1 MTDYKLVIEAS
12 ILRALKKYLLRQ
24 PKTAKNEI
32 IPFTFIYNPN
42 NPNVFPIKKQT
53 FDNFQY
59 SKTMCNIFRE
69 RNLSMSQAPNLGRFL
84 CRSKFESEDKNH
96 EVKNFWKNCVRYPY
110 LLKAS
115 VYQCKRVKKLSCW
128 KIYWTVEA
136 VTSVVFCQGCKEEYI
151 GETGCLVKEPINV
164 YKTATV

>member
-1 MTDYKLVIEAS
+1 MYKLPKFEKKIFFYYCACARWPEIQFEPLLQKISWCHQIFHPNISQNQSRNESGHNFQNVSACVTDYKLVIEAS

-96 EVKNFWKNCVRYPY
+96 EVKNF
-110 LLKAS
+110 
-115 VYQCKRVKKLSCW
+115 
-128 KIYWTVEA
+128 
-136 VTSVVFCQGCKEEYI
+136 
-151 GETGCLVKEPINV
+151 
-164 YKTATV
+164 